1 VARRR
6 SSRSISGPI
15 ILSSLAVALTL
26 FVLVAWIWVISK
38 NASLTQQWSANLWLL
53 VAGILS
59 FATIMTVL
67 VLFSVFLAREILEV
81 RRQTTFIDSVTHELK
96 SPLASI
102 RLCLETLSRPELNEL
117 QRSRLR
123 EMMLGD
129 VERLDAL
136 IEDVLQASRLEYGE
150 HGHGFTEVDVVGL
163 VQRVVSQASKR
174 HRMLPEDVDVRLPEV
189 LPISTDPVALEL
201 VVKNLVDNAIKYSDP
216 PAHVTVIADTREN
229 GGLHLEVIDRGVGI
243 PRRAL
248 KRVFERFYRVD
259 SEAVRGRRGTGL
271 GLYVVASTVR
281 RLGGHFRAFS
291 AGPGTGTRMV
301 IDLPEHRGAAERA
314 AANKD
319 ASEPEVATT

>member
-216 PAHVTVIADTREN
+216 PAHVTVIADAREN

-301 IDLPEHRGAAERA
+301 IDLP
-314 AANKD
+314 
-319 ASEPEVATT
+319 

>member
-1 VARRR
+1 
-6 SSRSISGPI
+6 
-15 ILSSLAVALTL
+15 
-26 FVLVAWIWVISK
+26 
-38 NASLTQQWSANLWLL
+38 
-53 VAGILS
+53 
-59 FATIMTVL
+59 
-67 VLFSVFLAREILEV
+67 
-81 RRQTTFIDSVTHELK
+81 
-96 SPLASI
+96 
-102 RLCLETLSRPELNEL
+102 
-117 QRSRLR
+117 
-123 EMMLGD
+123 MMLGD

-216 PAHVTVIADTREN
+216 PAHVTVIADAREN

>member
-1 VARRR
+1 MARRR

-15 ILSSLAVALTL
+15 ILSSIAVALTV
-26 FVLVAWIWVISK
+26 FVLVAWIWLISK

-102 RLCLETLSRPELNEL
+102 RLCLETLSRPELSEM
-117 QRSRLR
+117 QRGRLR

-150 HGHGFTEVDVVGL
+150 HGHGFAAIDVAGL
-163 VQRVVSQASKR
+163 VRRVVAQAGKR

-189 LPISTDPVALEL
+189 LHVSTDPVALEL

-216 PAHVTVIADTREN
+216 PAHVTVIADAGEH

-281 RLGGHFRAFS
+281 RLGGRFRAFS
-291 AGPGTGTRMV
+291 AGPGHGTRMV
-301 IDLPEHRGAAERA
+301 IDLPELRGAAEKA
-314 AANKD
+314 AADKD
-319 ASEPEVATT
+319 AVDAEVATT